1 MMDQG
6 PMGPMG
12 PTGPFGNSVY
22 GNQLYVFLALI
33 LLIVVIVSIYILWIN
48 RRHDPKL
55 VEYSEDSSKP
65 DDSDNFDNNGY
76 EDKLEVTMRLL
87 NDNEKDVV
95 EAIVAKGGCMLQKD
109 ITYDLGYSRVKTH
122 RVLQGLAKRD
132 IVTLEEYHNTNKVTL
147 ADWLISKS

>member
-12 PTGPFGNSVY
+12 PTGPFGNSGY

-33 LLIVVIVSIYILWIN
+33 LLIVVIVLIYILWIN

-55 VEYSEDSSKP
+55 VEYSEGSSKP
-65 DDSDNFDNNGY
+65 DVTVNFDNNGY

-95 EAIVAKGGCMLQKD
+95 EAIVAKGGSMLQKD